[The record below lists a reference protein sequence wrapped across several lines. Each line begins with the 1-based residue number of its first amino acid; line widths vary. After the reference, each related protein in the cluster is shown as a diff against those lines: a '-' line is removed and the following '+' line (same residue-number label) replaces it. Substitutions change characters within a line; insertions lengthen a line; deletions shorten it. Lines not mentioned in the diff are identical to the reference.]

1 MILLQRFRFLAMVFA
16 ITACVLVSQLR
27 ADTLEVF
34 LAAGSDDAEEYLS
47 NSGALPPFED
57 PNPVG
62 LVDIGSSDL
71 ELGTD
76 YRSTD
81 GQGPYDQLVGLR
93 FENITIPAG
102 SIINSAS
109 IQFQADQ
116 VDGALSTSPASFDI
130 FGELSVNPPTY
141 QEDDFNISSRTTTA
155 NSVQW
160 LNVPSWDASVGSA
173 GPDQE
178 TSDLSS
184 IVQELIGQ
192 DGWSSG
198 NAMAFQISAVAG
210 GPSRGAE
217 GGTGSDSARLLIN
230 YTIPEPSTV
239 LLASFGTLMAF
250 VGRRRSFC

>member
-1 MILLQRFRFLAMVFA
+1 MILLQRFRFLAMAFA
-16 ITACVLVSQLR
+16 IATCVLVSQMR
-27 ADTLEVF
+27 ADTLEIF
-34 LAAGSDDAEEYLS
+34 IAADSDDAEEYLS
-47 NSGALPPFED
+47 NGGMFD

-76 YRSTD
+76 YRSTE

-109 IQFQADQ
+109 IQFQTDQ

-141 QEDDFNISSRTTTA
+141 QAVDFNISSRTTTT
-155 NSVQW
+155 NSAQW
-160 LNVPSWDASVGSA
+160 LNVSSWDASIGSA

-178 TSDLSS
+178 TSDLSL
-184 IVQELIGQ
+184 IVQELIDQ
-192 DGWSSG
+192 AGWSSG

-210 GPSRGAE
+210 APSRGAE
-217 GGTGSDSARLLIN
+217 GGTGADSARLRVD

-239 LLASFGTLMAF
+239 LLASFGVLMAF